1 MAGETDDAG
10 VRSLTELLN
19 PLEMDPRHQLGILGL
34 ALLPVVPFGVSQI
47 NVYYLTGAM
56 FFAVFVMSWDVVSG
70 YTGEISFGHGLF
82 FGVGGYAAGM
92 MNLYFGVDPWLA
104 IPVGMVAAALAGLI
118 IGFPALR
125 LKGPYFALVTLVAPL
140 LVLALFRIYPDWTG
154 GELGLVSASAA
165 TGTID
170 QFSRD
175 LLFNYYVALVLFV
188 GVLVVLLAVTRSD
201 AGIVFTAIR
210 EDETAVAATGINPAK
225 FKLFAFLLAGAV
237 GGLAGAVYVFSRV
250 GNANPSEL
258 LALVISIE
266 VIIATILGGIGTITG
281 AAIGGMFFY
290 LLRTW
295 LRNAEL
301 VIPLVNEPVGNFYFL
316 VFLVVTL
323 GFLFFLPEGILP
335 RLVRVGRDWA
345 ETDDGEGGGGG
356 GETPLER
363 IVQRWADELRELAGG
378 GRQ

>member
-19 PLEMDPRHQLGILGL
+19 PLEMAPRHQLGILGL
-34 ALLPVVPFGVSQI
+34 VLLVVVPFGVSRI
-47 NVYYLTGAM
+47 DTYYLTGAM

-82 FGVGGYAAGM
+82 FGVGGYSAGM
-92 MNLYFGVDPWLA
+92 MNLHFGVDPWLA
-104 IPVGMVAAALAGLI
+104 MPVGMVAAALAGLI

-140 LVLALFRIYPDWTG
+140 IVLAVFRLYPGVTG
-154 GELGLVSASAA
+154 GELGLVSV
-165 TGTID
+165 GTID
-170 QFSRD
+170 KFSRD

-188 GVLVVLLAVTRSD
+188 GALVVFLAVTRSD

-210 EDETAVAATGINPAK
+210 EDETAVSATGINPAK

-250 GNANPSEL
+250 GNATPSEL

-295 LRNAEL
+295 LRNAET

-316 VFLVVTL
+316 IFLVVTL
-323 GFLFFLPEGILP
+323 GFLFFLPEGIVP
-335 RLVRVGRDWA
+335 RLVRTGRDRLG
-345 ETDDGEGGGGG
+345 TGGEGGGGG
-356 GETPLER
+356 GETRLER
-363 IVQRWADELRELAGG
+363 IVQRWADDLRELVGG
-378 GRQ
+378 GRE